1 MKDKGEGRQKLYG
14 LVVSESRTYKLRK
27 NETKDGG
34 ILLGG
39 EGKEVA

>member
-1 MKDKGEGRQKLYG
+1 MKLCMA
-14 LVVSESRTYKLRK
+14 VVSESNNYKLRK

-34 ILLGG
+34 ILLSG